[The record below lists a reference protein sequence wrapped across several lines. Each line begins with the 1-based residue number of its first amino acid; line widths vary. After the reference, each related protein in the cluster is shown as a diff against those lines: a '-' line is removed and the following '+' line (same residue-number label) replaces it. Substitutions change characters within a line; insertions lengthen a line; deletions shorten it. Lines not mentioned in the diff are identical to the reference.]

1 MKKLLPYYFKY
12 IGLLIVFISIVYEL
26 IRTPLNF
33 NKGIFSIC
41 VGLMLIIVSKNK
53 VENTGGEN
61 IFFPSFLITWFL
73 FIVSNSIL
81 ETPIEVNL
89 FILIYLLVL
98 NLLNLISYKFKKKSF
113 LIY

>member
-12 IGLLIVFISIVYEL
+12 IGLLIVFFSIVYEL

-53 VENTGGEN
+53 VENKGGEN
-61 IFFPSFLITWFL
+61 IFFTSFLITWFL

-89 FILIYLLVL
+89 FILIYLLVI
-98 NLLNLISYKFKKKSF
+98 NLLNLISYKFKKNHS
-113 LIY
+113 

>member
-53 VENTGGEN
+53 VENKGGD
-61 IFFPSFLITWFL
+61 PQVMDLIHEDL
-73 FIVSNSIL
+73 H
-81 ETPIEVNL
+81 
-89 FILIYLLVL
+89 
-98 NLLNLISYKFKKKSF
+98 KSF
-113 LIY
+113 IQMV